1 MSQTKVTDAL
11 RNVTAVDGTKID
23 AVDGAKITTG
33 TIPEARI
40 TSLDSTK
47 LTGNIANARIPASA
61 VTQHVTGYND
71 ASIRADILKLAL
83 HQAID
88 GNRAAYNLEDSFVDG
103 FEDDTG
109 ITTETTVDRDTTSEY
124 VSSIY
129 TANVVTTPTSA
140 SDWNGN
146 TATYAFT
153 SGGVDATSG
162 DRSVYTDWVSGT
174 GDFEIDFTLT
184 DYDYGGNIG
193 VFAVSEVGTFS
204 GGTSNSMTGMTNS
217 FHHREYHQT
226 FWKGGSAISAVTI
239 ADGSVCKIKRVS
251 GTLSFVDDGVTVYT
265 WSGTN
270 NDSLHFH
277 VGTDGSPYSIDIDGL
292 TLTTV
297 SSTTNAT
304 GTLISDPQTASTSR
318 TSASG
323 VIIYE
328 DAVGTNTLGTD
339 LKIYFTANNGTNW
352 TEAASYGTAT
362 TYSGTKKLVKLG
374 ATTVSAGSAIAMKAV
389 WANQSSSSGTTKTVT
404 AIDGAHHDNV
414 QAKIGST
421 SIFCDGTNDAIEVA
435 DSADFAFA
443 GDYTVEFWVY
453 FNGAPANNE
462 HICGQGGNTAGT
474 YAFMCRSEGSGNF
487 IFGTSNGSTQRII
500 TAGVNIASQWA
511 HVAMV
516 KYGTSQKLY
525 VNGTQ
530 AGSTLTHSEAVQNV
544 SAPWEFGGG
553 NASAS
558 HISAWWEE
566 IRFSNVA
573 RYTGNFT
580 AFGQNGG
587 TVASPTA
594 FTTDANTVLLIH
606 SEGSNGSTTMADS
619 SAIAGKEARLHGW
632 AVNY

>member
-11 RNVTAVDGTKID
+11 RDVTAVDGTKID

-40 TSLDSTK
+40 TSLDATK

-61 VTQHVTGYND
+61 VTQHVTDYND

-109 ITTETTVDRDTTSEY
+109 ITTKTSVRRHSADEY
-124 VSSIY
+124 VNASAFGTPAYVTGDRRSRITATTNHSLDQGNITYLVDGAITSNFNGSDSILISVGDAAVNKY
-129 TANVVTTPTSA
+129 FQFDFGSGNSILITEAKWYRNNASHHGQYRWQGSNDASAWTTIGSDFQLGGATPTTTLTAMS
-140 SDWNGN
+140 GN
-146 TATYAFT
+146 S
-153 SGGVDATSG
+153 SGYRYYRVLG
-162 DRSVYTDWVSGT
+162 VSGT
-174 GDFEIDFTLT
+174 IT
-184 DYDYGGNIG
+184 GNNWDQQIE
-193 VFAVSEVGTFS
+193 FKE
-204 GGTSNSMTGMTNS
+204 TGLV
-217 FHHREYHQT
+217 
-226 FWKGGSAISAVTI
+226 VT
-239 ADGSVCKIKRVS
+239 
-251 GTLSFVDDGVTVYT
+251 
-265 WSGTN
+265 
-270 NDSLHFH
+270 
-277 VGTDGSPYSIDIDGL
+277 
-292 TLTTV
+292 
-297 SSTTNAT
+297 AT

-374 ATTVSAGSAIAMKAV
+374 ATTVSAGSAIAVKAV

-453 FNGAPANNE
+453 FNGAPANNA
-462 HICGQGGNTAGT
+462 HICGQGGNSASNF
-474 YAFMCRSEGSGNF
+474 AFFCRSEGSGTF
-487 IFGTSNGSTQRII
+487 LFGTSNGSTQRLINPGMDLSN
-500 TAGVNIASQWA
+500 AWH
-511 HVAMV
+511 HVALV

-525 VNGTQ
+525 IDGTSR
-530 AGSTLTHSEAVQNV
+530 GTSLTHSEPVQNV
-544 SAPWEFGGG
+544 SAPWEFSGG
-553 NASAS
+553 NNSAS
-558 HISAWWEE
+558 HMSAWWDE

-606 SEGSNGSTTMADS
+606 GDGSNGSTTMTDT